1 MSLHDFLLM
10 LFLKVCHSST
20 SPPLPPLCL
29 QKVGGGGD
37 FSKMAIMRGCEILTR
52 NEGKA
57 VNGELGL

>member
-1 MSLHDFLLM
+1 MSLNDFLLM

-20 SPPLPPLCL
+20 SPPLCL

>member
-1 MSLHDFLLM
+1 MSLNDFLLM

-20 SPPLPPLCL
+20 SPPPSVF
-29 QKVGGGGD
+29 KRWGGGGGD